1 MKKSS
6 DLCVQLPVMVICD
19 DHLDNCSIFFHGIF
33 KGLSNLKNS
42 STARLNSLILMFF
55 LNSEQFVESST

>member
-6 DLCVQLPVMVICD
+6 HLSVQLPVMVICD
-19 DHLDNCSIFFHGIF
+19 DHFDNCSIFFHGIF

-42 STARLNSLILMFF
+42 STSSIVFYFYMFF
-55 LNSEQFVESST
+55 LNSEQFGESST